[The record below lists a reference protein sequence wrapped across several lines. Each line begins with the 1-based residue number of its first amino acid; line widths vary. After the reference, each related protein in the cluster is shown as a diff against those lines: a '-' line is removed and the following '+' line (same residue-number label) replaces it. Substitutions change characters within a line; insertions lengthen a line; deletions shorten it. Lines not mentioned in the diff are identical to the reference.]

1 MKRTVLVR
9 LLCAGALVLGCLG
22 PGPGEAADLPR
33 KERMGLALPTET
45 WKADLDGMIERR
57 SIRVLVVYSKT
68 FYFIE
73 GGTQRGVTYDT
84 FHAFENELNKK
95 LKTKH
100 LRVSV
105 VFIPVGRDELL
116 PGLVEGHG
124 DIAAANLTITPE
136 RQKTVD
142 FARPI
147 LGDVRELVVTGPGSP
162 EIKTIDDLAG
172 KEVFVRQSSS
182 YYESLVALNQRFKK
196 EGKPEVKLV
205 PAPED
210 LEDEDLLEMQNAGLI
225 PVLVVDSHKAE
236 FWKQIF
242 PKIVLH
248 PEVAVRTQGE
258 IAWAIR
264 KNSPKLKAELDAFS
278 ATHGKGTAFGNEVFR
293 RYLKSTRYVKSAT
306 ADAELKKFRE
316 LIAYFRKYG
325 DQYGLDWML
334 MAAQGYQ
341 ESRLDHNAR
350 SPIGAIGVMQV
361 MPATGKELKV
371 GDITQVDPNIHAGVK
386 YIRFMI
392 DQYYKNEPM
401 DDLNK
406 GLFTFASYNA
416 GAGRIQQLR
425 KETATRGL
433 DPNVWFHNVERIA
446 AEKIGR
452 ETVTYVSNI
461 YKYYIAYSLVQ
472 KEYIERQ
479 QARKA
484 LMPGGAPGK

>member
-1 MKRTVLVR
+1 
-9 LLCAGALVLGCLG
+9 
-22 PGPGEAADLPR
+22 
-33 KERMGLALPTET
+33 MGLALPSET
-45 WKADLDGMIERR
+45 WTGDLDGMIQRR
-57 SIRVLVVYSKT
+57 MIRVLVVYSKT

-73 GGTQRGVTYDT
+73 GGAQRGVTYDT
-84 FHAFENELNKK
+84 FRAFEEQLNKK

-100 LRVSV
+100 LQVHV
-105 VFIPVGRDELL
+105 VFVPVGRDELL
-116 PGLVEGHG
+116 PGLVEGRG

-142 FARPI
+142 FARPV
-147 LGDVRELVVTGPGSP
+147 LRDVRELVVTGPGSP
-162 EIKTIDDLAG
+162 EINTIDDLPG
-172 KEVFVRQSSS
+172 KEVFVRKSSS
-182 YYESLVALNQRFKK
+182 YYESLVALNERFRK
-196 EGKPEVKLV
+196 ERKAEVKLV

-248 PEVAVRTQGE
+248 PDVAVRTQGE

-264 KNSPKLKAELDAFS
+264 KKSPKLKAELDAFS
-278 ATHGKGTAFGNEVFR
+278 ATHGKGTAFGNEIFR

-306 ADAELKKFRE
+306 AEAELKRFRD
-316 LIAYFRKYG
+316 LVAVFRKYG
-325 DQYGLDWML
+325 DKYGLDWML

-341 ESRLDHNAR
+341 ESRLDQNVR
-350 SPIGAIGVMQV
+350 SPVGAIGVMQV
-361 MPATGKELKV
+361 MPATAKELKV
-371 GDITQVDPNIHAGVK
+371 GDIRQVDPNIHAGVK

-406 GLFTFASYNA
+406 GLFAFASYNA

-484 LMPGGAPGK
+484 LMPGPADKK